1 MLYYAV
7 GHSGLDGTAVIALYP
22 EPGQS
27 TAVFPSNARRFKGLS
42 GGHCRLLAF
51 TFWGSIGRRVSSFT
65 SNRHRTLA
73 RLAGMNAVT

>member
-42 GGHCRLLAF
+42 GGHLRSGALLVYA
-51 TFWGSIGRRVSSFT
+51 SAPPRRT
-65 SNRHRTLA
+65 
-73 RLAGMNAVT
+73 VTGPWHASLV